1 MSEQTNPA
9 PAGENSEPEK
19 APTPEP
25 SPSEDEKKGA
35 VPYSRFKEVV
45 DQRQA
50 AEETLKTV
58 VDELV
63 ADLPEEF
70 RPLVPNLPPAAK
82 AAWIRQARGAGLFTK
97 PSAPAAPE
105 LDTKRPGG
113 KPPADLS
120 KMNPTQLLS
129 VGYK

>member
-1 MSEQTNPA
+1 MTEQTGPA
-9 PAGENSEPEK
+9 PEKGEEKKNDPAPEQT
-19 APTPEP
+19 A
-25 SPSEDEKKGA
+25 SEDEKKGS

-63 ADLPEEF
+63 NGLPEEF

-82 AAWIRQARGAGLFTK
+82 VTWIRQAKDAGLFNK
-97 PSAPAAPE
+97 PSSPATPE

-113 KPPADLS
+113 KPPMDLS
-120 KMNPTQLLS
+120 KLNATQLLS
-129 VGYK
+129 AGYKQ